1 MSGRYSSQQN
11 ADKRERAHIM
21 ATTASGIGLA
31 WKYFGKLP
39 GQTLTE
45 FKAEWGELSDK
56 SKAELTAGLSDGT
69 ESY

>member
-1 MSGRYSSQQN
+1 MLTRKAG
-11 ADKRERAHIM
+11 HIM

-39 GQTLTE
+39 GQSLSE

-56 SKAELTAGLSDGT
+56 SKAEPTAGLSDGT